1 MTQVVYHFSFLSYS
15 FLLLTLLCTCGLKQP
30 HSMHTK
36 QEQVLQ
42 YLVNIPLII
51 ITFPH
56 IWSLYCIPYT
66 DLYLHKHFI
75 FHWVGLSPAHLFCL
89 TTYFSICTK
98 YFRSVMTCLVVF
110 GNVHNDFKWS
120 VEFNLLGFIFVVIV
134 VQPHFGRHQIAFGI
148 QIMFLGKVILETDH
162 KYFHYT
168 AVLSWTFSL

>member
-1 MTQVVYHFSFLSYS
+1 
-15 FLLLTLLCTCGLKQP
+15 
-30 HSMHTK
+30 
-36 QEQVLQ
+36 
-42 YLVNIPLII
+42 
-51 ITFPH
+51 
-56 IWSLYCIPYT
+56 
-66 DLYLHKHFI
+66 
-75 FHWVGLSPAHLFCL
+75 
-89 TTYFSICTK
+89 
-98 YFRSVMTCLVVF
+98 MTCLVVF